1 MEAPAIVLVRD
12 RIYPSEA
19 MPGGGPSLT
28 QHAGLLLDRWR
39 RFDRGQQVLM
49 IANEMLRTS
58 RRMAQDDAEA
68 RRLGYERVLNLTDL
82 TISATDHRSF
92 RRELWRWRD
101 VAAELYLEATS
112 QPERHAQA
120 LRALLLL
127 EVNAARQVELLA
139 A

>member
-1 MEAPAIVLVRD
+1 
-12 RIYPSEA
+12 
-19 MPGGGPSLT
+19 
-28 QHAGLLLDRWR
+28 
-39 RFDRGQQVLM
+39 M

-58 RRMAQDDAEA
+58 RRMGQDDAEA

-82 TISATDHRSF
+82 TIVATDHRSF

-101 VAAELYLEATS
+101 VAAELYLEAM
-112 QPERHAQA
+112 PRPDRHAQA

-127 EVNAARQVELLA
+127 EVHAARQVALLA

>member
-1 MEAPAIVLVRD
+1 M
-12 RIYPSEA
+12 
-19 MPGGGPSLT
+19 T
-28 QHAGLLLDRWR
+28 QHAGLSLDRWR

-58 RRMAQDDAEA
+58 RRMGHEDAGA

-82 TISATDHRSF
+82 TIVATDHRSF

-101 VAAELYLEATS
+101 LAAELYLEAT
-112 QPERHAQA
+112 PRPDRHAQA

-127 EVNAARQVELLA
+127 EVHAARQLTLLVA
-139 A
+139 